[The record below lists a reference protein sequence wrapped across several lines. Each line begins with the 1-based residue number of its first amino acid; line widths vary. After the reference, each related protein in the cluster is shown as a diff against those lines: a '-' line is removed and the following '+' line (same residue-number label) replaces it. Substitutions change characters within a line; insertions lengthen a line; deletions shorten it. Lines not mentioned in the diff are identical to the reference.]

1 MITTTTTTAIYN
13 KLSLLLFM
21 LIIATNNNIVDATT
35 KPFGIQSGK
44 MITKSTTEEDRDNSY
59 AGSMI
64 YDESNNI
71 VVLIGSTYGSFWEEE
86 NHPLSNHSNCFLSI
100 LQLPTTKEEDINT
113 TTTSLHSSDKPT
125 WLYSTILDDEDNNN
139 NSNSVCS
146 TSSDNI
152 NLVVNENKTRL
163 FIGGSTE
170 EGGLLTSLRKAGS
183 NRAVQYGIVLD
194 ITLDFDKVEET
205 NLTTV
210 KSNLLGGRLFHSTT
224 VQSVQAIAASD
235 NFVYVVSE
243 VSDSADLNPSFQQR
257 NNNSMPNLLQTD
269 KYYGPDS
276 EIFLRLEQLP
286 IQNNTNNSD
295 GSLKETLDRHTWTKE
310 MGVGGEMRVAGL
322 ELLPSSNTLV
332 MIYSTINEQRFG
344 DDDFLDDDDL
354 SLDDEDTDTDRD
366 NHLYSSWDGFV
377 TLFDAKS
384 GAVKDTIRIQSQR
397 NQLDIIKGYC
407 RGPNQESTIFVVGT
421 TTGQIN
427 HSRNRERRSRI
438 SDYTPP
444 KKRRS
449 AFLSRLSIDEEKA
462 NYLNVDWFVEI
473 SAAAS
478 GELLGLHCAVT
489 NDGKQVYVG
498 GDIID
503 GAVLEEQYNNNNT
516 NRNNNNNNNDD
527 IWIGQMDTDS
537 IDKNNWNGDNDTTNW
552 NWLIQFGSDD
562 GDEHLS
568 DMKVESDNNL
578 LLYGHTNGSFLRHN
592 KNTDST
598 DVFVMSLLHK
608 NGQFVDNTANNDQ
621 NNDNEYTASGINLS
635 SSEISNNSD
644 YNMKLPSSPLPTSN
658 DDNTALTPGP
668 TPLTTADTTAATTPT
683 TFHNNDDKNIMTPA
697 PIPAAA
703 VAVIEPSENSA
714 SSNTIAQPDGSTPTA
729 SSITIQTVKEDFEV
743 KEKEDDV
750 LIKDSS
756 PSSVEDYS
764 QRRSITHLIFG
775 DILTVLFLLIILI
788 TIALGILFYRQNRT
802 DVTNRKILEEKYS
815 EEIVKFKDDD
825 DINIMRST
833 YTNNKNGCTTIT
845 INTTK
850 VWYPSNSVV

>member
-1 MITTTTTTAIYN
+1 
-13 KLSLLLFM
+13 
-21 LIIATNNNIVDATT
+21 
-35 KPFGIQSGK
+35 
-44 MITKSTTEEDRDNSY
+44 
-59 AGSMI
+59 
-64 YDESNNI
+64 
-71 VVLIGSTYGSFWEEE
+71 
-86 NHPLSNHSNCFLSI
+86 
-100 LQLPTTKEEDINT
+100 
-113 TTTSLHSSDKPT
+113 
-125 WLYSTILDDEDNNN
+125 
-139 NSNSVCS
+139 
-146 TSSDNI
+146 
-152 NLVVNENKTRL
+152 
-163 FIGGSTE
+163 
-170 EGGLLTSLRKAGS
+170 
-183 NRAVQYGIVLD
+183 
-194 ITLDFDKVEET
+194 
-205 NLTTV
+205 
-210 KSNLLGGRLFHSTT
+210 
-224 VQSVQAIAASD
+224 
-235 NFVYVVSE
+235 
-243 VSDSADLNPSFQQR
+243 
-257 NNNSMPNLLQTD
+257 
-269 KYYGPDS
+269 
-276 EIFLRLEQLP
+276 
-286 IQNNTNNSD
+286 
-295 GSLKETLDRHTWTKE
+295 
-310 MGVGGEMRVAGL
+310 
-322 ELLPSSNTLV
+322 
-332 MIYSTINEQRFG
+332 
-344 DDDFLDDDDL
+344 
-354 SLDDEDTDTDRD
+354 
-366 NHLYSSWDGFV
+366 
-377 TLFDAKS
+377 
-384 GAVKDTIRIQSQR
+384 
-397 NQLDIIKGYC
+397 
-407 RGPNQESTIFVVGT
+407 VVGT

-516 NRNNNNNNNDD
+516 NRNNNNNNNNNDD

-578 LLYGHTNGSFLRHN
+578 LLYGHTNGNFLRHN

-815 EEIVKFKDDD
+815 EEIIKFKDDD
-825 DINIMRST
+825 DTNIMRST